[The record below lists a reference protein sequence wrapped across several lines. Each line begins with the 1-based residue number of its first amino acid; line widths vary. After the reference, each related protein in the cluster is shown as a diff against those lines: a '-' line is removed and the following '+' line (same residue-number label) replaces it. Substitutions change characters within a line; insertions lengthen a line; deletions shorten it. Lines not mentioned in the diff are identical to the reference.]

1 MLTQLNLF
9 QCRTEEDEDGDDKKE
24 NKFLQNNN
32 RMFDCND
39 EMMIS
44 LSFYQS
50 RMRKK
55 GELNW
60 SINEQKRVCL

>member
-1 MLTQLNLF
+1 MVMK
-9 QCRTEEDEDGDDKKE
+9 KKE

-32 RMFDCND
+32 RIFDCND

-44 LSFYQS
+44 LSFYQN

-55 GELNW
+55 SELNW
-60 SINEQKRVCL
+60 SINEQKRMCL